1 MLTTSSAPLAFLYLY
16 LYLHL
21 AFGGKVTGQNF
32 GVSKSAPA
40 RFDVIKLREKLP
52 EIYKRL
58 ARVTI
63 ECLPYADVIRRY
75 DFAETLFYL
84 DLPY

>member
-1 MLTTSSAPLAFLYLY
+1 
-16 LYLHL
+16 
-21 AFGGKVTGQNF
+21 
-32 GVSKSAPA
+32 
-40 RFDVIKLREKLP
+40 LP